1 MKLSN
6 YGFLALGAL
15 VLAATG
21 CSTMNTVEN
30 VPVQGQR
37 NIIADRRVITDPD
50 LARSVAII
58 AVNTTPG
65 AGGLLRAQV
74 EVANHMQSVQRFLY
88 KFEWFDANGMQVNN
102 IISANLTEQLE
113 GGESKF
119 ISSIA
124 PTPDCKD
131 FRLKLLSAN

>member
-1 MKLSN
+1 M
-6 YGFLALGAL
+6 
-15 VLAATG
+15 
-21 CSTMNTVEN
+21 
-30 VPVQGQR
+30 QGQR